1 MEEEVSKTSP
11 SQVNTTV
18 ARVSNEALA
27 LLKAWSY
34 LMGTSVATELD
45 RLLFEHCI
53 NLEIG
58 DLKEEQVALVK
69 AVISYRAKREKEM
82 GL

>member
-1 MEEEVSKTSP
+1 VSKKSP
-11 SQVNTTV
+11 SQLNTRT
-18 ARVSNEALA
+18 ARISNEALA
-27 LLKAWSY
+27 LLKAWAA

-69 AVISYRAKREKEM
+69 SVISYRAKREKEL